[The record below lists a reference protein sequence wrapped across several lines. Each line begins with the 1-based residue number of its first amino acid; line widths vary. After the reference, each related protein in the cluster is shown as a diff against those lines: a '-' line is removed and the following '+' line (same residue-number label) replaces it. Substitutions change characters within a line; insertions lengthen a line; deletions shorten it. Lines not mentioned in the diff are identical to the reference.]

1 MNEDTQRKYIEIQIL
16 EQQIK
21 QIQKNLEILNQQIF
35 ELNIISNSLTEIKK
49 TKIGQE
55 LLIPLGSGIF
65 IKTELKDNNEILTNV
80 GSDVVVSKTNAETK
94 TFIKSQTEF
103 VIEMITKIEQE
114 LHLSISKYEEL
125 KEDLQELVKKK

>member
-35 ELNIISNSLTEIKK
+35 ELNMISNSLTEIKK

-80 GSDVVVSKTNAETK
+80 GSDVVISKTNAETK

-103 VIEMITKIEQE
+103 VTEMITKIEQE

>member
-35 ELNIISNSLTEIKK
+35 ELNMISNSLTEIKK

-55 LLIPLGSGIF
+55 LLVPLGSGIF

>member
-16 EQQIK
+16 AQQIK
-21 QIQKNLEILNQQIF
+21 QIKKNLEILNQQIF
-35 ELNIISNSLTEIKK
+35 ELNMISNSLTEIKK

>member
-35 ELNIISNSLTEIKK
+35 ELNMISNSLTEIKK

-55 LLIPLGSGIF
+55 LLVPLGSGIF

-80 GSDVVVSKTNAETK
+80 GSDVVISKTNAETK

-103 VIEMITKIEQE
+103 VTEIITKIEQE
-114 LHLSISKYEEL
+114 LHLSWLSFQ
-125 KEDLQELVKKK
+125 LQILFEI

>member
-35 ELNIISNSLTEIKK
+35 ELNMISNSLTEIKK

>member
-35 ELNIISNSLTEIKK
+35 ELNMISNSLTEIKK

-55 LLIPLGSGIF
+55 LLVPLGSGIF

-80 GSDVVVSKTNAETK
+80 GSDVVISKTNAETK

>member
-35 ELNIISNSLTEIKK
+35 ELNMISNSLTEIKK

-103 VIEMITKIEQE
+103 VTEMITKIEQE

>member
-35 ELNIISNSLTEIKK
+35 ELNMISNSLTEIKK

-103 VIEMITKIEQE
+103 VTEIITKIEQE

>member
-35 ELNIISNSLTEIKK
+35 ELNMISNSLTEIKK

-55 LLIPLGSGIF
+55 LLVPLGSGIF

-80 GSDVVVSKTNAETK
+80 GSDVVISKTNAETK

-103 VIEMITKIEQE
+103 VTEMITKIEQE